1 MENFPKGWTQP
12 NFEISGVDK
21 NDEYY
26 TVEFHVR
33 PISEFLRHPMLR
45 NSIDSKFYYEAEEF
59 ADDLIRSTVAFTEK
73 LMRNLSESL
82 ESGKA
87 LKIPRVVLEN
97 SAIRIT
103 EFFMSVSTASTEI
116 SDDVIKARAKNINKA
131 WNRAISLLN
140 NQIEYAVNIMKMKVP
155 EYDVVK
161 EIAEKEEKLSEME
174 KKLKDTER
182 ENREL
187 KWKLDRI
194 KDIME
199 LN

>member
-1 MENFPKGWTQP
+1 MENFPKGWTKP

-21 NDEYY
+21 NNEYY

-33 PISEFLRHPMLR
+33 SISELMRHPMLR
-45 NSIDSKFYYEAEEF
+45 NSVDSKFYYEAEEF

-87 LKIPRVVLEN
+87 LKIPRVVFEN
-97 SAIRIT
+97 SAIRNT
-103 EFFMSVSTASTEI
+103 EFFMSISISTEI
-116 SDDVIKARAKNINKA
+116 SDDVIKARTKNINKA

-155 EYDVVK
+155 EYDVK
-161 EIAEKEEKLSEME
+161 QEIAEKEEKLSEME
-174 KKLKDTER
+174 RKLKGVER
-182 ENREL
+182 DNREL

>member
-1 MENFPKGWTQP
+1 MNNFPKGWTKP
-12 NFEISGVDK
+12 TFEISGVDK

-45 NSIDSKFYYEAEEF
+45 NSVDSKFYYEAEEF

-87 LKIPRVVLEN
+87 LKIPRVVFEN
-97 SAIRIT
+97 SAIRNT
-103 EFFMSVSTASTEI
+103 EFFMSISISTEI
-116 SDDVIKARAKNINKA
+116 SDDVIKARTKNINKA

-155 EYDVVK
+155 EYDVK
-161 EIAEKEEKLSEME
+161 QEIAEKEEKLSEME
-174 KKLKDTER
+174 RKLKGVER
-182 ENREL
+182 DNREL

>member
-1 MENFPKGWTQP
+1 MDNNFPEGWTKP
-12 NFEISGVDK
+12 DFEISGVDK
-21 NDEYY
+21 NNEYY

-33 PISEFLRHPMLR
+33 SISEFLNHPMLR
-45 NSIDSKFYYEAEEF
+45 NSVDNKFYYEANEF
-59 ADDLIRSTVAFTEK
+59 ADDLMRSTVAFTEK

-82 ESGKA
+82 ESGSA
-87 LKIPRVVLEN
+87 LKIPRVVFEN

-116 SDDVIKARAKNINKA
+116 SDDAIKALAKNINKA

-140 NQIEYAVNIMKMKVP
+140 NQIEHAVNIMKMKVP
-155 EYDVVK
+155 EYDVK
-161 EIAEKEEKLSEME
+161 QEIAEKEEKLLEME
-174 KKLKDTER
+174 QKLKDTER

-187 KWKLDRI
+187 KRKLDSI

-199 LN
+199 L

>member
-1 MENFPKGWTQP
+1 MNNFPKGWTQP

-26 TVEFHVR
+26 TVEFHVK

-45 NSIDSKFYYEAEEF
+45 NSVDSKFYYEANEF

-73 LMRNLSESL
+73 IMRNLSESL
-82 ESGKA
+82 ESGSA
-87 LKIPRVVLEN
+87 LKIPRVVFEN
-97 SAIRIT
+97 SAIRIA
-103 EFFMSVSTASTEI
+103 EFFMSVSTASTDI

-140 NQIEYAVNIMKMKVP
+140 NQIDYATRIMKMKIP

-161 EIAEKEEKLSEME
+161 EIAEKEEKLEEMD

-187 KWKLDRI
+187 KRKLDRI